1 MQPTKLLNPKT
12 ATKAAAAAAVT
23 TTMPNELLPQ
33 KPSASSVLDKFRSL
47 LKQRQGSAV
56 EDDGGGDGASL
67 SMEDVVEI
75 YETVLNE
82 LTFNSKPIIT
92 DLTIIAG
99 EQREHGEGIAD
110 VLCARIVEAPV
121 DQKLPSLYL
130 LDSIVKNIGREYIR
144 HFSSRLPEVFC
155 EAYRQVDPSLYP
167 SMRHLFGTWSSVF
180 PSSVL
185 HKIETQLDFSPQ
197 VNNQSSSLTS
207 FRASESPRPPHG
219 IHVNPKYLRQLD
231 HSTADNTG
239 WSILTSKA
247 KNVIQSLQ
255 NVQHTKGTSNLKIYG
270 KKPAVGYDE
279 YESDQAEAI
288 SSQVGMGRTSLILGS
303 NKLQPSS
310 TSRLARRLLPLT
322 TGAERPL
329 SSEIDDLAVGNSP
342 RRFVEGLSPSRP
354 LFDYGHSRTIV
365 RDEEANELR
374 RNNYSDD
381 NHNRFEPSARYRL
394 SNGLEHQGPRALID
408 AYGDDRGK
416 RITSSKPLHIEQ
428 LAVNGMHNK
437 VASRS
442 WQNTEEEEFDWEDMS
457 PTLSEHGRTN
467 DFLPSSIPPFGSV
480 VPRPAFGRLSA
491 IHAESDI
498 RSNRSSLAPMAS
510 VDGSSNIA
518 EEAVSILGSGRGS
531 TSKIPGFRTERNQIL
546 GSRHHQEAWNF
557 PPHIH
562 QSAHLLNSKGR
573 GRDFQM
579 PLSGS
584 GVSSLGGENYSPL
597 AEKLPDIDA
606 QLNRSPAI
614 ASRWGSNIDSTSS
627 GTWSS
632 VVPPS
637 SGVWPPVN
645 ARKSLPPPVHR
656 IFPPPEQSRSQ
667 FDPINASSTVI
678 NQVLQK
684 GSAMPEQPFNGFENK
699 DYNSMK
705 PTPMSNQHAALNQ
718 QNQAHVNPFQPQQLP
733 SHETRENFHPSGVTS
748 MPPRPLGQPLNH
760 GYNTHGHST
769 AISMVPS
776 NALPAVQLPLPV
788 NNIPNMLHSQV
799 GLRPPLPPGPPPQTM
814 PFSQNVSSSVPG
826 QPSGS
831 AFSGLFNSLM
841 AQGLISLTKQ
851 SPVQDSVGLEFNA
864 DLLKLRYESAISAL
878 YGDLPRQCTTCGLR
892 FKCQEEH
899 STHMDWHVTK
909 NRMSKNRKQKSSRN
923 WFVSA
928 SMWLSGAEALG
939 TDAAPGFLP
948 TETTVEKKDDHGMAV
963 PADEE
968 QSTCALCGE
977 PFDDFYSDETE
988 EWMYRGAVYLNSS
1001 NGSTAG
1007 MDRSQLGPI
1016 VHAKCRSDSSVVPP
1030 EDFGHDE
1037 GVNSEEGNQRKRMR
1051 S

>member
-1 MQPTKLLNPKT
+1 MQPAKLLNPKA
-12 ATKAAAAAAVT
+12 ATKAAAAAVT

-56 EDDGGGDGASL
+56 EEGGGGGDGASL

-99 EQREHGEGIAD
+99 EQREHGEGIAA
-110 VLCARIVEAPV
+110 VLCARIVEAPI

-144 HFSSRLPEVFC
+144 HFSSHLPEVFC

-167 SMRHLFGTWSSVF
+167 SMRHLFGTWSTVF

-185 HKIETQLDFSPQ
+185 HKIEAQLHFSTQ

-231 HSTADNTG
+231 HSTADN
-239 WSILTSKA
+239 IA
-247 KNVIQSLQ
+247 
-255 NVQHTKGTSNLKIYG
+255 QHTKGTSSNLKIFSQ
-270 KKPAVGYDE
+270 KPAVGYDE
-279 YESDQAEAI
+279 YENDQAEAI
-288 SSQVGMGRTSLILGS
+288 SSQVGVSHTSLTLGS
-303 NKLQPSS
+303 SNLQPSS
-310 TSRLARRLLPLT
+310 TSRLARRLSPST

-329 SSEIDDLAVGNSP
+329 SSEIDDFAVGNSP
-342 RRFVEGLSPSRP
+342 RRFVEGLSPSHRV
-354 LFDYGHSRTIV
+354 FDYGHSRAIV
-365 RDEEANELR
+365 RDEEANESR
-374 RNNYSDD
+374 RNNYSND
-381 NHNRFEPSARYRL
+381 NHNRFEPSTRYRL
-394 SNGLEHQGPRALID
+394 SNGLQHQGPRALID
-408 AYGDDRGK
+408 AYGDDK
-416 RITSSKPLHIEQ
+416 RISSSKPLHIKQ
-428 LAVNGMHNK
+428 LSVNGVHNK

-457 PTLSEHGRTN
+457 PTLSERGRNN
-467 DFLPSSIPPFGSV
+467 DFLPSSIPPLGSA
-480 VPRPAFGRLSA
+480 VPRPAFGRISA
-491 IHAESDI
+491 IHAEFDT
-498 RSNRSSLAPMAS
+498 RSNRSSLAPKAF
-510 VDGSSNIA
+510 VDDSSNIS

-546 GSRHHQEAWNF
+546 GPRHPQEAWSF

-562 QSAHLLNSKGR
+562 QSAHHLNSKGR
-573 GRDFQM
+573 GKGF
-579 PLSGS
+579 
-584 GVSSLGGENYSPL
+584 
-597 AEKLPDIDA
+597 PDAFIWKW
-606 QLNRSPAI
+606 R
-614 ASRWGSNIDSTSS
+614 GFFGCS

-645 ARKSLPPPVHR
+645 VHKSLPPPVHH
-656 IFPPPEQSRSQ
+656 IFPPPKQSRSH

-678 NQVLQK
+678 NQ
-684 GSAMPEQPFNGFENK
+684 
-699 DYNSMK
+699 
-705 PTPMSNQHAALNQ
+705 HAALNK
-718 QNQAHVNPFQPQQLP
+718 QNQAYVNPFQPQLLP
-733 SHETRENFHPSGVTS
+733 SHEARENFHPSGVTS
-748 MPPRPLGQPLNH
+748 MPPHPLAPAQNH
-760 GYNTHGHST
+760 GYNTHGHSN
-769 AISMVPS
+769 AISMVP
-776 NALPAVQLPLPV
+776 LPV
-788 NNIPNMLHSQV
+788 SNIPNMLHSQV
-799 GLRPPLPPGPPPQTM
+799 GVRPPLPPGPPPQKTHF
-814 PFSQNVSSSVPG
+814 PQNASSGVPG

-841 AQGLISLTKQ
+841 AQGLISVTKQ
-851 SPVQDSVGLEFNA
+851 TPVQDPVGLEFNA
-864 DLLKLRYESAISAL
+864 DLLKLRYESGISAL

-899 STHMDWHVTK
+899 SNHMDWHVTK
-909 NRMSKNRKQKSSRN
+909 NRMSRNRKQKPSRK
-923 WFVSA
+923 WFVSVG
-928 SMWLSGAEALG
+928 MWLSGAEALG
-939 TDAAPGFLP
+939 ADAVPGFLP
-948 TETTVEKKDDHGMAV
+948 IETIVEKIDDDEMAV

-988 EWMYRGAVYLNSS
+988 EWMYRGAVYLNAS
-1001 NGSTAG
+1001 NGSTTG

-1037 GVNSEEGNQRKRMR
+1037 RGDSEEGNQRKRMR

>member
-1 MQPTKLLNPKT
+1 MQPTKLLNPKA
-12 ATKAAAAAAVT
+12 ATKAAAAAVT

-33 KPSASSVLDKFRSL
+33 KPSASSVLDKFRSS

-56 EDDGGGDGASL
+56 EEGGGCGDGASL

-99 EQREHGEGIAD
+99 EQREHGEGIAA
-110 VLCARIVEAPV
+110 VLCARIVEAPI

-144 HFSSRLPEVFC
+144 HFSSHLPEVFC

-167 SMRHLFGTWSSVF
+167 SMRHLFGTWSTVF

-185 HKIETQLDFSPQ
+185 HKIEAELHFSTQ

-231 HSTADNTG
+231 HSTADN
-239 WSILTSKA
+239 I
-247 KNVIQSLQ
+247 
-255 NVQHTKGTSNLKIYG
+255 VQHTKGTSSNLKIFG
-270 KKPAVGYDE
+270 QKPAVGYDE
-279 YESDQAEAI
+279 YESDQAETI
-288 SSQVGMGRTSLILGS
+288 SSQVGVSHTSLSLGS
-303 NKLQPSS
+303 SNLQPSS
-310 TSRLARRLLPLT
+310 TSRLARRLSPST

-329 SSEIDDLAVGNSP
+329 SSEIDDFAVGNSP
-342 RRFVEGLSPSRP
+342 R
-354 LFDYGHSRTIV
+354 
-365 RDEEANELR
+365 
-374 RNNYSDD
+374 
-381 NHNRFEPSARYRL
+381 RYRL

-408 AYGDDRGK
+408 AYGDDK
-416 RITSSKPLHIEQ
+416 RISSSKPLHIKQ
-428 LAVNGMHNK
+428 LAVNGVHNK

-457 PTLSEHGRTN
+457 PTLSERGRSN
-467 DFLPSSIPPFGSV
+467 DFLPSSIPSLGSA
-480 VPRPAFGRLSA
+480 VPRPAFGRISA
-491 IHAESDI
+491 IHAEFDT
-498 RSNRSSLAPMAS
+498 RSNRSSLAPKAF
-510 VDGSSNIA
+510 VDDSSNIS

-546 GSRHHQEAWNF
+546 GPRHPQEAWSF

-562 QSAHLLNSKGR
+562 QSAHHLNSKGR

-579 PLSGS
+579 SLSGS
-584 GVSSLGGENYSPL
+584 GVASLGGENYASL
-597 AEKLPDIDA
+597 AEKLPDTDA
-606 QLNRSPAI
+606 QLIRPPAT
-614 ASRWGSNIDSTSS
+614 ASRWGSNIDSASS
-627 GTWSS
+627 GTWSN

-645 ARKSLPPPVHR
+645 VHKSLPPPVHR
-656 IFPPPEQSRSQ
+656 IFPSPKQSRSH

-678 NQVLQK
+678 NQ
-684 GSAMPEQPFNGFENK
+684 
-699 DYNSMK
+699 
-705 PTPMSNQHAALNQ
+705 HAALNK
-718 QNQAHVNPFQPQQLP
+718 QNQAYVNPFQPQLLP
-733 SHETRENFHPSGVTS
+733 SHEARENFQPSGVTS
-748 MPPRPLGQPLNH
+748 MPPRPLAPAQNH
-760 GYNTHGHST
+760 GYNTHGHSN
-769 AISMVPS
+769 AISMVP
-776 NALPAVQLPLPV
+776 LPV
-788 NNIPNMLHSQV
+788 SNIPNMLHSQV
-799 GLRPPLPPGPPPQTM
+799 GVRPPLPPGPPPQKT
-814 PFSQNVSSSVPG
+814 PFPQNASSGVPG

-851 SPVQDSVGLEFNA
+851 TPVQDPVGLEFNA
-864 DLLKLRYESAISAL
+864 DLLKLRYESGISAL

-892 FKCQEEH
+892 FTCQEEH
-899 STHMDWHVTK
+899 SNHMDWHVTK
-909 NRMSKNRKQKSSRN
+909 NRMSRNRKQKPSRK
-923 WFVSA
+923 WFVSVG
-928 SMWLSGAEALG
+928 MWLSGAEALG
-939 TDAAPGFLP
+939 ADAVPGFLP
-948 TETTVEKKDDHGMAV
+948 TETIVEKIDDDEMAV

-988 EWMYRGAVYLNSS
+988 EWMYRGAVYLNAS
-1001 NGSTAG
+1001 NGSTTG

-1037 GVNSEEGNQRKRMR
+1037 RGDSEEGNQRKRMR

>member
-1 MQPTKLLNPKT
+1 MQPTKLLNPKA
-12 ATKAAAAAAVT
+12 ATKAAAAAVT

-56 EDDGGGDGASL
+56 EGGGGGGDGASL

-99 EQREHGEGIAD
+99 EQREHGEGIAA
-110 VLCARIVEAPV
+110 VLCARIVEAPI

-144 HFSSRLPEVFC
+144 HFSSHLPEVFC

-167 SMRHLFGTWSSVF
+167 SMRHLFGTWSTVF

-185 HKIETQLDFSPQ
+185 HKIEAQLHFSTQ

-219 IHVNPKYLRQLD
+219 IHVNPKYLRQLN
-231 HSTADNTG
+231 HSTADN
-239 WSILTSKA
+239 I
-247 KNVIQSLQ
+247 
-255 NVQHTKGTSNLKIYG
+255 VQHTTGTSSNLKIFG
-270 KKPAVGYDE
+270 QKPAVGYDE

-288 SSQVGMGRTSLILGS
+288 SSQVGVSHTSLTLGS
-303 NKLQPSS
+303 SNLQPSS
-310 TSRLARRLLPLT
+310 TSRLARRLSPST

-329 SSEIDDLAVGNSP
+329 SSEIDDFAVGNSP
-342 RRFVEGLSPSRP
+342 RRFVEGLSPSHRV
-354 LFDYGHSRTIV
+354 FDYGHSRAIV
-365 RDEEANELR
+365 RDEEANESR
-374 RNNYSDD
+374 RNNYSNDT
-381 NHNRFEPSARYRL
+381 HNRFEPSTRYRL

-408 AYGDDRGK
+408 AYGDDK
-416 RITSSKPLHIEQ
+416 RISSSKPLHIKQ
-428 LAVNGMHNK
+428 LAVNGVHNK

-457 PTLSEHGRTN
+457 PTLSERGRSN
-467 DFLPSSIPPFGSV
+467 DFLPSSIPPLGSA
-480 VPRPAFGRLSA
+480 VPRPAFGRISA
-491 IHAESDI
+491 IHAEFDT
-498 RSNRSSLAPMAS
+498 RSNRSSLAPKAF
-510 VDGSSNIA
+510 VDDSSDIS

-546 GSRHHQEAWNF
+546 GPRHPQEAWSF

-562 QSAHLLNSKGR
+562 QSAHHLNSKGR

-584 GVSSLGGENYSPL
+584 GMASLGGENYAPL
-597 AEKLPDIDA
+597 AEKLPDTDA
-606 QLNRSPAI
+606 QLIRPPAI
-614 ASRWGSNIDSTSS
+614 APRWGSNIDSASS

-645 ARKSLPPPVHR
+645 VHKSLPPPVHR
-656 IFPPPEQSRSQ
+656 IFPSPKQSRSH

-684 GSAMPEQPFNGFENK
+684 GSVMPEQPFNSFENK

-705 PTPMSNQHAALNQ
+705 PTPMSNQHAALNK
-718 QNQAHVNPFQPQQLP
+718 QNQAYVNPFQPQLLP
-733 SHETRENFHPSGVTS
+733 SHEARENFHPSGVTS
-748 MPPRPLGQPLNH
+748 MPPRPLPPAQNH
-760 GYNTHGHST
+760 GYNTHGHSN
-769 AISMVPS
+769 AISMVP
-776 NALPAVQLPLPV
+776 LPV
-788 NNIPNMLHSQV
+788 SNIPNMLLSQV
-799 GLRPPLPPGPPPQTM
+799 GVRPPLPPGPPPLKT
-814 PFSQNVSSSVPG
+814 PFPQNASSGVPG

-841 AQGLISLTKQ
+841 AQGLISVTKQ
-851 SPVQDSVGLEFNA
+851 TPVQDPVGLEFNA
-864 DLLKLRYESAISAL
+864 DLLKLRYESGISAL

-899 STHMDWHVTK
+899 SNHMDWHVTK
-909 NRMSKNRKQKSSRN
+909 NRMSRNRKQKPSRK
-923 WFVSA
+923 WFVSVG
-928 SMWLSGAEALG
+928 MWLSGAEALG
-939 TDAAPGFLP
+939 ADAAPGFLP
-948 TETTVEKKDDHGMAV
+948 IETIVEKIDDDEMAV

-988 EWMYRGAVYLNSS
+988 EWMYRGAAYLNAS
-1001 NGSTAG
+1001 NGSTTG

-1037 GVNSEEGNQRKRMR
+1037 RGDSEEGNQRKRMR

>member
-1 MQPTKLLNPKT
+1 MQPTKLLNPKA

-23 TTMPNELLPQ
+23 TTMPNELLAQ

-67 SMEDVVEI
+67 RLEDVVEI

-185 HKIETQLDFSPQ
+185 HKIETQLHFSPQ
-197 VNNQSSSLTS
+197 VNDQSSSLTS

-239 WSILTSKA
+239 WSIQTYKA

-255 NVQHTKGTSNLKIYG
+255 NVQHAKGTSSNLKIYG
-270 KKPAVGYDE
+270 KKPTVGYDE

-288 SSQVGMGRTSLILGS
+288 SSQVGVGRTSLTLGS

-310 TSRLARRLLPLT
+310 TSRLARRLSPST

-329 SSEIDDLAVGNSP
+329 SSEIDDFAVGNSP
-342 RRFVEGLSPSRP
+342 RRFVEALSPSHP
-354 LFDYGHSRTIV
+354 LFDYGHSRAIV

-428 LAVNGMHNK
+428 LAVNGVHNK

-457 PTLSEHGRTN
+457 PTLSERGRSN

-498 RSNRSSLAPMAS
+498 RSNRSSLAPMAF

-531 TSKIPGFRTERNQIL
+531 TSKIPGFRTERNQIS

-606 QLNRSPAI
+606 QLNRPPAI

-632 VVPPS
+632 VAPPS

-678 NQVLQK
+678 NQ
-684 GSAMPEQPFNGFENK
+684 
-699 DYNSMK
+699 
-705 PTPMSNQHAALNQ
+705 

-733 SHETRENFHPSGVTS
+733 SHEARENFHPSGVTS
-748 MPPRPLGQPLNH
+748 MPPRPLAPPLNH

-799 GLRPPLPPGPPPQTM
+799 GVRPPLPPGPPPQTM
-814 PFSQNVSSSVPG
+814 PFPQNASSGVPG

-851 SPVQDSVGLEFNA
+851 TPVQDSVGLEFNA

-948 TETTVEKKDDHGMAV
+948 TETTVEKKDDDEMAV

-1037 GVNSEEGNQRKRMR
+1037 GGNSEEGNQRKRMR

>member
-1 MQPTKLLNPKT
+1 MQPTKLLNPKA
-12 ATKAAAAAAVT
+12 ATKAAAAAVT

-56 EDDGGGDGASL
+56 EEGGGGGGGDGASL

-99 EQREHGEGIAD
+99 EQREHGEGIAA
-110 VLCARIVEAPV
+110 VLCARIVEAPI

-144 HFSSRLPEVFC
+144 HFSSHLPEVFC

-167 SMRHLFGTWSSVF
+167 SMRHLFGTWSTVF

-185 HKIETQLDFSPQ
+185 HKIEAQLHFSTQ

-231 HSTADNTG
+231 HSTADN
-239 WSILTSKA
+239 I
-247 KNVIQSLQ
+247 
-255 NVQHTKGTSNLKIYG
+255 VQHTKGTSSNLKIFG
-270 KKPAVGYDE
+270 QKPAVGYDE

-288 SSQVGMGRTSLILGS
+288 SSRVGVSHTSLTLGS
-303 NKLQPSS
+303 SNLQPSS
-310 TSRLARRLLPLT
+310 TSRLARRLSPST

-329 SSEIDDLAVGNSP
+329 SSEIDDFAVGNSP
-342 RRFVEGLSPSRP
+342 R
-354 LFDYGHSRTIV
+354 
-365 RDEEANELR
+365 
-374 RNNYSDD
+374 
-381 NHNRFEPSARYRL
+381 
-394 SNGLEHQGPRALID
+394 
-408 AYGDDRGK
+408 K
-416 RITSSKPLHIEQ
+416 
-428 LAVNGMHNK
+428 LAVNGVHNK

-457 PTLSEHGRTN
+457 PTLSERGRSN
-467 DFLPSSIPPFGSV
+467 DFLPSSIPPLGSA
-480 VPRPAFGRLSA
+480 VPRPAFGRISA
-491 IHAESDI
+491 IHAEFDT
-498 RSNRSSLAPMAS
+498 RSNRSSLAPKAF
-510 VDGSSNIA
+510 VDDSSNIS

-546 GSRHHQEAWNF
+546 GPRQPQEAWSF

-562 QSAHLLNSKGR
+562 QSAHHLNSKGR
-573 GRDFQM
+573 GRDFQI

-584 GVSSLGGENYSPL
+584 GVASLGGENYAPL
-597 AEKLPDIDA
+597 AEKLPDTDA
-606 QLNRSPAI
+606 QLIRPPAI
-614 ASRWGSNIDSTSS
+614 GSRWGSNIDSASS

-645 ARKSLPPPVHR
+645 VH
-656 IFPPPEQSRSQ
+656 
-667 FDPINASSTVI
+667 NTVI

-684 GSAMPEQPFNGFENK
+684 GSVMPEQPFNSFENK

-705 PTPMSNQHAALNQ
+705 PTPMSNQHAALNK
-718 QNQAHVNPFQPQQLP
+718 QNQAYVNPFQPQLLP
-733 SHETRENFHPSGVTS
+733 SHEARENFHPSGVTS
-748 MPPRPLGQPLNH
+748 MPPRPLPPAQNH
-760 GYNTHGHST
+760 GYNTHGHSN
-769 AISMVPS
+769 AISMM
-776 NALPAVQLPLPV
+776 PLPV
-788 NNIPNMLHSQV
+788 SNIPNMLLSQV
-799 GLRPPLPPGPPPQTM
+799 GVRPPLPPGPPPQKP
-814 PFSQNVSSSVPG
+814 PFPQNASSGVPG

-841 AQGLISLTKQ
+841 AQGLISVTKQ
-851 SPVQDSVGLEFNA
+851 TPVQDPVGLEFNA
-864 DLLKLRYESAISAL
+864 DLLKLRYESGISAL

-899 STHMDWHVTK
+899 SNHMDWHVTK
-909 NRMSKNRKQKSSRN
+909 NRMSRNRKQKPSRK
-923 WFVSA
+923 WFVSVG
-928 SMWLSGAEALG
+928 MWLSGAEALG
-939 TDAAPGFLP
+939 ADAVPGFLP
-948 TETTVEKKDDHGMAV
+948 IETIVEKIDDDEMAV

-988 EWMYRGAVYLNSS
+988 EWMYRGAVYLNAS
-1001 NGSTAG
+1001 NGSSTG

-1037 GVNSEEGNQRKRMR
+1037 RGDSEEGNQRKRMR

>member
-1 MQPTKLLNPKT
+1 MQPTKLLNPKA
-12 ATKAAAAAAVT
+12 ATKAAAAAVT

-56 EDDGGGDGASL
+56 EEGGGGGDGASL

-99 EQREHGEGIAD
+99 EQREHGEGIAA
-110 VLCARIVEAPV
+110 VLCARIVEAPI

-144 HFSSRLPEVFC
+144 HFSSHLPEVFC

-167 SMRHLFGTWSSVF
+167 SMRHLFGTWSTVF

-185 HKIETQLDFSPQ
+185 HKIEVELHFSTQ

-231 HSTADNTG
+231 HSTADN
-239 WSILTSKA
+239 I
-247 KNVIQSLQ
+247 
-255 NVQHTKGTSNLKIYG
+255 VQHTKGTSSNLKIFG
-270 KKPAVGYDE
+270 QKPAVGYDE
-279 YESDQAEAI
+279 YESDQAETI
-288 SSQVGMGRTSLILGS
+288 SSQVGVSHTSLSLGS
-303 NKLQPSS
+303 SNLQPSS
-310 TSRLARRLLPLT
+310 TSRLARRLSPST

-329 SSEIDDLAVGNSP
+329 SSEIDDFAVGNSP
-342 RRFVEGLSPSRP
+342 RRFVEGLSPSHRV
-354 LFDYGHSRTIV
+354 FDYGHSRAIV
-365 RDEEANELR
+365 RDEEANESR
-374 RNNYSDD
+374 RNNYSND
-381 NHNRFEPSARYRL
+381 NHNRFEPSTRYRL

-408 AYGDDRGK
+408 AYGDDK
-416 RITSSKPLHIEQ
+416 RISSSKPLHIKQ
-428 LAVNGMHNK
+428 LAVNGVHNK

-457 PTLSEHGRTN
+457 PTLSERGRSN
-467 DFLPSSIPPFGSV
+467 DFLPSSIPSLGSA
-480 VPRPAFGRLSA
+480 VPRPAFGRISA
-491 IHAESDI
+491 IHAEFDT
-498 RSNRSSLAPMAS
+498 RSNRSSLAPKAF
-510 VDGSSNIA
+510 VDDSSNIS

-546 GSRHHQEAWNF
+546 GPRHPQEAWSF
-557 PPHIH
+557 PPHIQ
-562 QSAHLLNSKGR
+562 QSAHHLNSKGR

-584 GVSSLGGENYSPL
+584 GVASLGGENYASL
-597 AEKLPDIDA
+597 AEKLPDTDA
-606 QLNRSPAI
+606 QLIRPPAI
-614 ASRWGSNIDSTSS
+614 ASRWGSNIDSASS
-627 GTWSS
+627 GTWSN

-645 ARKSLPPPVHR
+645 VHKSLPPPVHR
-656 IFPPPEQSRSQ
+656 IFPPPKQSRSH

-684 GSAMPEQPFNGFENK
+684 GSVMPEQPFNSFENK

-705 PTPMSNQHAALNQ
+705 PTPMSNQHAALNK
-718 QNQAHVNPFQPQQLP
+718 QNQAYVNPFQPQLLP
-733 SHETRENFHPSGVTS
+733 SHEARENFQPSGVTS
-748 MPPRPLGQPLNH
+748 MPPRPLAPAQNH
-760 GYNTHGHST
+760 GYNTHGHSN
-769 AISMVPS
+769 AISMVP
-776 NALPAVQLPLPV
+776 LPV
-788 NNIPNMLHSQV
+788 SNIPNMLHSQV
-799 GLRPPLPPGPPPQTM
+799 GVRPPLPPGPPPQKT
-814 PFSQNVSSSVPG
+814 PFPQNASSGVPG

-851 SPVQDSVGLEFNA
+851 TPVQDPVGLEFNA
-864 DLLKLRYESAISAL
+864 DLLKLRYESGISAL

-899 STHMDWHVTK
+899 SNHMDWHVTK
-909 NRMSKNRKQKSSRN
+909 NRMSRNRKQKPSRK
-923 WFVSA
+923 WFVSVG
-928 SMWLSGAEALG
+928 MWLSGAEALG
-939 TDAAPGFLP
+939 ADAVPGFLP
-948 TETTVEKKDDHGMAV
+948 TETIVEKIDDDEMAV

-988 EWMYRGAVYLNSS
+988 EWMYRGAVYLNAS
-1001 NGSTAG
+1001 NGSTTG

-1037 GVNSEEGNQRKRMR
+1037 RGDSEEGNQRKRMR